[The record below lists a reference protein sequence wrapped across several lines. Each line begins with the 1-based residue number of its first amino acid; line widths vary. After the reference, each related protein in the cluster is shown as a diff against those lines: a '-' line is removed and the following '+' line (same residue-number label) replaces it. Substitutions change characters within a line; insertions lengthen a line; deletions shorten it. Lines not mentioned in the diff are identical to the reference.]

1 MNTNEKAH
9 AREGVHLWLLLWRT
23 TKAVEARARRSAQDT
38 GLGLSEFGVLEALLH
53 KGPLPVNALREK
65 VLLSSGS
72 TTAAVDRLERSG
84 LVVRAGTPEDRRSR
98 IVHLT
103 EKGSKLISELFREHA
118 RDMEH
123 AFSCLNENERDTLAS
138 LLRKVGRGSP
148 QVAAIKE
155 NPIAKGRN

>member
-1 MNTNEKAH
+1 MNTNKKAH
-9 AREGVHLWLLLWRT
+9 AREGVHLWLLLWRA
-23 TKAVEARARRSAQDT
+23 TKALEARARRSAQDT

-103 EKGSKLISELFREHA
+103 KKGSKLISELFRAHA

-123 AFSCLNENERDTLAS
+123 AFSCLNKNERDSLAS
-138 LLRKVGRGSP
+138 LLRRLGRGSDELGTN
-148 QVAAIKE
+148 KE
-155 NPIAKGRN
+155 NPVAKGRN

>member
-1 MNTNEKAH
+1 MKTNKDMPAP
-9 AREGVHLWLLLWRT
+9 EGVHLWLLLWRT

-38 GLGLSEFGVLEALLH
+38 ALGLSEFGVLEALLH

-72 TTAAVDRLERSG
+72 TTAAVDRLERTG

-103 EKGSKLISELFREHA
+103 KKGSKLISELFRAHA

-138 LLRKVGRGSP
+138 LLRRVGRGSD